1 MFRKEESSGASVADD
16 DGSREPSITDMVETA
31 SSSSNSLSVGKDY
44 QDKNKKESKK
54 ISHNIWHSLQPT

>member
-44 QDKNKKESKK
+44 QDKKQERK
-54 ISHNIWHSLQPT
+54 